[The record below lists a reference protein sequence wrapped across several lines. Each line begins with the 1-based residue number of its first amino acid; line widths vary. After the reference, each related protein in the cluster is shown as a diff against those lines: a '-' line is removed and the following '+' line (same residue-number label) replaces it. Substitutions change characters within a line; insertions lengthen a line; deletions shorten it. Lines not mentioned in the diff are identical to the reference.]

1 MKKALLFSAVAVL
14 VLFSC
19 AACRNNCPSAEPNA
33 TCKTGK
39 NGPDSAVPFEYQGH
53 KYIIFHSY
61 GGFTATSYSCAVVHD
76 PNCPCHQEND
86 DASKKEI
93 INY

>member
-14 VLFSC
+14 VLLSC
-19 AACRNNCPSAEPNA
+19 AACRKNCTCTEKNV

-39 NGPDSAVPFEYQGH
+39 QGPDNAVPFEYKGH

-61 GGFTATSYSCAVVHD
+61 GGVAATSYSCAVVHD
-76 PNCPCHQEND
+76 PNCPCHQQ
-86 DASKKEI
+86 K
-93 INY
+93 

>member
-14 VLFSC
+14 VLLSC
-19 AACRNNCPSAEPNA
+19 AACCKKGCQRTEPNV

-39 NGPDSAVPFEYQGH
+39 QGPDSAVPFEYKGH

-61 GGFTATSYSCAVVHD
+61 GGVAATSYSCAVVHD
-76 PNCPCHQEND
+76 PNCPCNQED
-86 DASKKEI
+86 EQ
-93 INY
+93 